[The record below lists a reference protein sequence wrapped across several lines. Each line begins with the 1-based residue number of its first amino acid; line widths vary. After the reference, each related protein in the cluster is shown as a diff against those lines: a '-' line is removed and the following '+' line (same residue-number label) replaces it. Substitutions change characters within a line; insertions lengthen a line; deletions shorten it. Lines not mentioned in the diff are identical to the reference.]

1 MGLKATLLDAAARLF
16 VMDPVGLIQWP
27 AMVSTILASRL
38 VGSQKKHR
46 RRWGFWVFLLS
57 NVLWVIWGWHDHA
70 YALIALQFALAFINI
85 RGVSKNEQPT

>member
-1 MGLKATLLDAAARLF
+1 
-16 VMDPVGLIQWP
+16 
-27 AMVSTILASRL
+27 MVSTILASWL